1 MYIFGPGHGA
11 RDASGVAGHDLIRKG
26 SNLAPKLCDLPWWGK
41 DGGLRA
47 LGQPQPHSCSKCAP
61 NSSPG
66 PTLLNIILPFSFVP
80 HDVILMSLSQYK
92 TFQLSN
98 VLQSLKIETLGA
110 GEMAQGFGILVL
122 AEDPGLISRIHEVA
136 HDLLKLRFQGS
147 SALFC
152 TPLAQN
158 TCLMPFHTYVQA
170 KYTERKRKTCKC
182 VHSTLYSAKSKE
194 ATL

>member
-147 SALFC
+147 SAPFL
-152 TPLAQN
+152 LAPF
-158 TCLMPFHTYVQA
+158 THFLLSSVFTSPPFHKARRLDHVLFLPFIVEKPQ
-170 KYTERKRKTCKC
+170 
-182 VHSTLYSAKSKE
+182 
-194 ATL
+194 